1 MNKLHMK
8 YQILT
13 TICMSNSTFTPTELL
28 EATQGLYDF
37 ITEGADMKEADESSV
52 TNMFTVVQ

>member
-13 TICMSNSTFTPTELL
+13 TLCMSNNTFTPAELL
-28 EATQGLYDF
+28 AATTSMYDYV
-37 ITEGADMKEADESSV
+37 TEGADMEEADESSV